1 MKQLSVFVENQ
12 PGRVADI
19 IEILAQNDINIRAL
33 SIADTEE
40 FGVMRL
46 VVDQPTLAQ
55 EKIAETGV
63 IVRVN
68 HVLSLPIP
76 DVPGGLSHVLNILRE
91 GGVSIEY
98 LYAFCMKEQD
108 NALVVLRVDDR
119 AHAEVVLAAQGI
131 TPFELEQE

>member
-19 IEILAQNDINIRAL
+19 IEILAQNNINIRAL

-68 HVLSLPIP
+68 HVLSIPIP

-119 AHAEVVLAAQGI
+119 SRADEVLAAHGLE
-131 TPFELEQE
+131 PFELEQE